1 MRPPLIFLLL
11 AACAGTTA
19 FAGDGTPA
27 QAPAYTVERLEL
39 PGPVAGVAVKVNL
52 RDARV
57 RVQVALADERD
68 PDGAGPAVGQLDTP
82 SAVARKRDF
91 DVTLN
96 ASYFAVSDTRSVEG
110 TRVKYFTGNGGWP
123 SGWHFSDGRLVSTPG
138 NTGRFGQALVVHKD
152 GAISIDAELKALPAD
167 TRYAVSGN
175 RIVLQNGMPTPPEND
190 EPREP
195 RSAVGLSADGN
206 TLILLAIDG
215 RQPGY
220 SRGVN
225 MRELAQIFLDL
236 GARSALNLD
245 GGGSTSLV
253 LKTPGSDTYAIAN
266 RPSDLAPMAIRL
278 SVERPVVDV
287 IGIRVAH

>member
-1 MRPPLIFLLL
+1 MMRPRLILLLL
-11 AACAGTTA
+11 AACAAPA
-19 FAGDGTPA
+19 FADGPA
-27 QAPAYTVERLEL
+27 PALAPAYTIERFEL
-39 PGPVAGVAVKVNL
+39 PGPVAGVAVKINL

-57 RVQVALADERD
+57 RVQVALADNRD

-96 ASYFAVSDTRSVEG
+96 ASYFAVSDTRTVAG
-110 TRVKYFTGNGGWP
+110 KTVKYFTGNGAWP
-123 SGWHFSDGRLVSTPG
+123 VGWHFSDGRLVAAPAKAGS
-138 NTGRFGQALVVHKD
+138 FAQALVVHQD
-152 GAISIDAELKALPAD
+152 GSVSIDAELKALPAD

-175 RIVLQNGMPTPPEND
+175 RVVLQNGMPTPPEND
-190 EPREP
+190 EAREP
-195 RSAVGLSADGN
+195 RSAAGLSADGK

-215 RQPGY
+215 RQAGY

-225 MRELAQIFLDL
+225 MRELAQIFLDQ
-236 GARSALNLD
+236 GARNALNLD

-253 LKTPGSDTYAIAN
+253 LKAPGSDTYAIAN
-266 RPSDLAPMAIRL
+266 RPSDLAPMAVRL

-287 IGIRVAH
+287 IGISVAH